1 MASLVP
7 PEVAASGFGRPGAAD
22 MDPRLLFPW
31 LALGFAVAAV
41 LRLLAKR
48 RLDGMA
54 RTWGLLAV
62 IFALVSAWL
71 RFHF

>member
-1 MASLVP
+1 
-7 PEVAASGFGRPGAAD
+7 
-22 MDPRLLFPW
+22 MDPRTLFPW
-31 LALGFAVAAV
+31 LALGFAIAAAV
-41 LRLLAKR
+41 RFLAKR

-71 RFHF
+71 RFHV

>member
-1 MASLVP
+1 
-7 PEVAASGFGRPGAAD
+7 

-31 LALGFAVAAV
+31 LALGFAIAAG
-41 LRLLAKR
+41 LRFLWAR

-54 RTWGLLAV
+54 RTWGLLAI

-71 RFHF
+71 RFMA